1 MNKLKN
7 TNAITLLAL
16 VITIIIMLL
25 LAAVA
30 IQMTFG
36 ENGLIIKATQAK
48 IQQAKAELYDT
59 AKLSFLNLK
68 TKALENGLTE
78 PEVELAIT
86 TSEFISKYNVVG
98 DNITDKNNEIIDT
111 KDNLFKML
119 SESVSSSNMPYI
131 ANEDKDKLILELNV
145 TTTSDLEVI
154 NFMSSDPVK
163 VEFDDGTIGEA
174 KYPGCFCPTVT
185 KTFSPGKYIVKFV
198 GAVSYHLSGITV
210 KIDSTK
216 AHFNILNWGKDPL
229 SYTGIDLYGVDKIYA
244 PEPDFL
250 AVAYRSAIFNK
261 IPKNLFSKKSNNN
274 TYVSSFID
282 CNNITEIPE
291 DLLKNWVNL
300 ETAPSFSNCKNLQHI
315 PENLFK
321 YNTNIIN
328 FNSTFEGCTCA
339 IPENIF
345 KYNTKAKSF
354 YATFAF
360 VDTNIPENVFK
371 YNILAENFRA
381 TFFKAKITAIPENI
395 FEHNINAN
403 NFDQTFEGCSKLLY
417 VPPKIIDKVLSA
429 PNHNIT
435 FSACTSVSNYSQ
447 IPSSIK

>member
-48 IQQAKAELYDT
+48 VQQAKAELYDT

-98 DNITDKNNEIIDT
+98 DNITDKKNEIIDT

-119 SESVSSSNMPYI
+119 SESVSSSNRPYI
-131 ANEDKDKLILELNV
+131 ADEDKDKLILELNV
-145 TTTSDLEVI
+145 TTASDLEVI

-163 VEFDDGTIGEA
+163 VEFDDGTVGEA

-198 GAVSYHLSGITV
+198 GSVSYHLSGITV

-229 SYTGIDLYGVDKIYA
+229 SYNAIVLYGVNKIYA

-250 AVAYRSAIFNK
+250 AVNYNSAIFNK
-261 IPKNLFSKKSNNN
+261 IPKNLFSKKSTNNP
-274 TYVSSFID
+274 YDRGFID
-282 CNNITEIPE
+282 CNNLIEIPE
-291 DLLKNWVNL
+291 DLFKSWVNL
-300 ETAPSFSNCKNLQHI
+300 EKAPRFENCKNITSIPEDLFKYNTKLKNFYNTFSGTSITTI

-321 YNTNIIN
+321 YNTNATVFHGVFYN
-328 FNSTFEGCTCA
+328 CKNLTS
-339 IPENIF
+339 IPENLFSTIGVINDIS
-345 KYNTKAKSF
+345 YSF
-354 YATFAF
+354 RNC
-360 VDTNIPENVFK
+360 TNLTYIP
-371 YNILAENFRA
+371 
-381 TFFKAKITAIPENI
+381 
-395 FEHNINAN
+395 
-403 NFDQTFEGCSKLLY
+403 QS
-417 VPPKIIDKVLSA
+417 IIDKAMSVTTA
-429 PNHNIT
+429 RGV
-435 FSACTSVSNYSQ
+435 FSGCTSASNYNA
-447 IPSSIK
+447 IPDRLKTY

>member
-48 IQQAKAELYDT
+48 IQQAKAELYET

-119 SESVSSSNMPYI
+119 SESVSTSNRPYI
-131 ANEDKDKLILELNV
+131 ADEDKDKLILELNV

-300 ETAPSFSNCKNLQHI
+300 ETAPSFNNCKNITSIPEDLFKYNTKLKKFYDTFLGTSITTI

-321 YNTNIIN
+321 YNTNA
-328 FNSTFEGCTCA
+328 TV
-339 IPENIF
+339 
-345 KYNTKAKSF
+345 F
-354 YATFAF
+354 YGVF
-360 VDTNIPENVFK
+360 DNCKNLTNIPENLFNSIAVINDIS
-371 YNILAENFRA
+371 YSFRNC
-381 TFFKAKITAIPENI
+381 TNLTHIP
-395 FEHNINAN
+395 
-403 NFDQTFEGCSKLLY
+403 QS
-417 VPPKIIDKVLSA
+417 IIDKAMSV
-429 PNHNIT
+429 T
-435 FSACTSVSNYSQ
+435 TTRGVFSGCTSASNYNS
-447 IPSSIK
+447 IPDRLKTY

>member
-48 IQQAKAELYDT
+48 IQQAKAELYET

-98 DNITDKNNEIIDT
+98 DNITDKKNEIIET

-154 NFMSSDPVK
+154 NFMSDDPVK

-198 GAVSYHLSGITV
+198 GSALYHLQAITI

-229 SYTGIDLYGVDKIYA
+229 SYNGITLYGVDKIYA

-250 AVAYRSAIFNK
+250 AVNYNSAIFNN
-261 IPKNLFSKKSNNN
+261 IPKNLFSKKSTNNP
-274 TYVSSFID
+274 YDIGFID
-282 CNNITEIPE
+282 CNNLIEIPE
-291 DLLKNWVNL
+291 DLFKSWVNL
-300 ETAPSFSNCKNLQHI
+300 EKAPRFENCKNITSIPEDLFKYNTKLKNFYNTFSGTSITTI

-321 YNTNIIN
+321 YNTNATVFHGVFYN
-328 FNSTFEGCTCA
+328 CKNLTS
-339 IPENIF
+339 IPENLFSTIGVINDIS
-345 KYNTKAKSF
+345 YSF
-354 YATFAF
+354 RNC
-360 VDTNIPENVFK
+360 TNLTYIP
-371 YNILAENFRA
+371 
-381 TFFKAKITAIPENI
+381 
-395 FEHNINAN
+395 
-403 NFDQTFEGCSKLLY
+403 QS
-417 VPPKIIDKVLSA
+417 IIDKAMSA
-429 PNHNIT
+429 TETHYV
-435 FSACTSVSNYSQ
+435 FDGCTSASNYNS
-447 IPSSIK
+447 IPNRLKTY

>member
-36 ENGLIIKATQAK
+36 ENGLIIKATQSKVA
-48 IQQAKAELYDT
+48 QTKAELYET

-78 PEVELAIT
+78 PEVGLAIT

-98 DNITDKNNEIIDT
+98 DNITDKKNEIIDT

-131 ANEDKDKLILELNV
+131 ANEDKDKLILELNIN
-145 TTTSDLEVI
+145 TTTDLEVV
-154 NFMSSDPVK
+154 NFGDTGNVK
-163 VEFDDGTIGEA
+163 VEFDDGTVGEA
-174 KYPGCFCPTVT
+174 YYPGCFCPTVT

-198 GAVSYHLSGITV
+198 GSVSSNLNISGITV

-229 SYTGIDLYGVDKIYA
+229 SNNGITLYGVNKIYA
-244 PEPDFL
+244 PEPDLL
-250 AVAYRSAIFNK
+250 AVLYHSAIFNK
-261 IPKNLFSKKSNNN
+261 IPKNLFSKKSTN
-274 TYVSSFID
+274 TTSVSSFTD

-291 DLLKNWVNL
+291 ELLKNWVNL
-300 ETAPSFSNCKNLQHI
+300 ETAPRFENCKNITSIPEDLFKYNTKLKNFYSTFSGTSITTI

-321 YNTNIIN
+321 YNTNATVFYGVFSN
-328 FNSTFEGCTCA
+328 CKNLTS
-339 IPENIF
+339 IPENLFSTISIINNIAFSF
-345 KYNTKAKSF
+345 K
-354 YATFAF
+354 
-360 VDTNIPENVFK
+360 DCTNLTYIP
-371 YNILAENFRA
+371 
-381 TFFKAKITAIPENI
+381 
-395 FEHNINAN
+395 
-403 NFDQTFEGCSKLLY
+403 QS
-417 VPPKIIDKVLSA
+417 IIDKALAATRTHEV
-429 PNHNIT
+429 
-435 FSACTSVSNYSQ
+435 FSGCTSASNYNS
-447 IPSSIK
+447 IPNRLKTY

>member
-30 IQMTFG
+30 IQMIFG

-48 IQQAKAELYDT
+48 VQQTKAELYDT
-59 AKLSFLNLK
+59 AKLSFLSLK
-68 TKALENGLTE
+68 TKAIENSQPE

-86 TSEFISKYNVVG
+86 TPEFISKYNVVG

-145 TTTSDLEVI
+145 STTTDLEVV
-154 NFMSSDPVK
+154 NFMSDDPVK

-198 GAVSYHLSGITV
+198 GSVLYHLNGITV

-229 SYTGIDLYGVDKIYA
+229 SYNGLTLYGVDKIYA

-250 AVAYRSAIFNK
+250 AVTYNSAIFNN
-261 IPKNLFSKKSNNN
+261 IPKNLFSKKTTNNP
-274 TYVSSFID
+274 TTSRFID
-282 CNNITEIPE
+282 CNNITEIPK
-291 DLLKNWVNL
+291 DLLKNWTNL
-300 ETAPSFSNCKNLQHI
+300 ETAPTFENCKNITSIPEDLFKYNTKLKNFYSTFSGTSITTI

-321 YNTNIIN
+321 YNTNATVFYGVFSN
-328 FNSTFEGCTCA
+328 CKNLTS
-339 IPENIF
+339 IPENLFSTISIINNIAFSF
-345 KYNTKAKSF
+345 K
-354 YATFAF
+354 
-360 VDTNIPENVFK
+360 DCTNLTYIP
-371 YNILAENFRA
+371 
-381 TFFKAKITAIPENI
+381 
-395 FEHNINAN
+395 
-403 NFDQTFEGCSKLLY
+403 QS
-417 VPPKIIDKVLSA
+417 IIDKALEATTTHEV
-429 PNHNIT
+429 
-435 FSACTSVSNYSQ
+435 FKGCTSASNYNS
-447 IPSSIK
+447 IPNKLKTY

>member
-36 ENGLIIKATQAK
+36 ENGLIIKATQSKVA
-48 IQQAKAELYDT
+48 QTKAELYET

-78 PEVELAIT
+78 PEVGLAIT
-86 TSEFISKYNVVG
+86 TPEFISKYNVVG

-119 SESVSSSNMPYI
+119 AESVSSSNMPYI

-145 TTTSDLEVI
+145 STTTDLEVV
-154 NFMSSDPVK
+154 NFGDTGNVK
-163 VEFDDGTIGEA
+163 VEFDDGTVGEA
-174 KYPGCFCPTVT
+174 YYPGCFCPTVT

-198 GAVSYHLSGITV
+198 GSVSSNLNISGITV

-216 AHFNILNWGKDPL
+216 AYFNILNWGKDPL
-229 SYTGIDLYGVDKIYA
+229 SNNGITLYGVNKIYA
-244 PEPDFL
+244 PEPDLL
-250 AVAYRSAIFNK
+250 AVLYHSAIFNK
-261 IPKNLFSKKSNNN
+261 IPKNLFSKKSTN
-274 TYVSSFID
+274 TTSVSSFTD

-291 DLLKNWVNL
+291 ELLKNWVNL
-300 ETAPSFSNCKNLQHI
+300 ETAPRFENCKNITSIPEDLFKYNTKLKNFYSTFSGTSITTI

-321 YNTNIIN
+321 YNTNATVFYGVFSN
-328 FNSTFEGCTCA
+328 CKNLTS
-339 IPENIF
+339 IPENLFSTISIINNIAFSF
-345 KYNTKAKSF
+345 K
-354 YATFAF
+354 
-360 VDTNIPENVFK
+360 DCTNLTYIP
-371 YNILAENFRA
+371 
-381 TFFKAKITAIPENI
+381 
-395 FEHNINAN
+395 
-403 NFDQTFEGCSKLLY
+403 QS
-417 VPPKIIDKVLSA
+417 IIDKALAATRTHEV
-429 PNHNIT
+429 
-435 FSACTSVSNYSQ
+435 FSGCTSASNYNS
-447 IPSSIK
+447 IPNRLKTY

>member
-48 IQQAKAELYDT
+48 VQQTKAELYDT
-59 AKLSFLNLK
+59 AKLSFLSLK
-68 TKALENGLTE
+68 TKAIENSQPE

-86 TSEFISKYNVVG
+86 TPEFISKYNVVG

-145 TTTSDLEVI
+145 STTTDLEVI

-163 VEFDDGTIGEA
+163 VEFNDGTVGEA
-174 KYPGCFCPTVT
+174 TYPGCFCPTVT

-229 SYTGIDLYGVDKIYA
+229 SYNGLTLYGVDKIYA

-250 AVAYRSAIFNK
+250 AVTYNSAIFNN
-261 IPKNLFSKKSNNN
+261 IPKNLFSKKTTNNP
-274 TYVSSFID
+274 TTSRFID
-282 CNNITEIPE
+282 CNNITEIPK
-291 DLLKNWVNL
+291 DLLKNWTNL
-300 ETAPSFSNCKNLQHI
+300 ETAPTFENCKNITSIPEDLFKYNTKLKNFYSTFSGTSITTI

-321 YNTNIIN
+321 YNTNATVFYGVFSN
-328 FNSTFEGCTCA
+328 CKNLTS
-339 IPENIF
+339 IPENLFSTISIINNIAFSF
-345 KYNTKAKSF
+345 K
-354 YATFAF
+354 
-360 VDTNIPENVFK
+360 DCTNLTYIP
-371 YNILAENFRA
+371 
-381 TFFKAKITAIPENI
+381 
-395 FEHNINAN
+395 
-403 NFDQTFEGCSKLLY
+403 QS
-417 VPPKIIDKVLSA
+417 IIDKALAATRTHEV
-429 PNHNIT
+429 
-435 FSACTSVSNYSQ
+435 FSGCTSASNYNS
-447 IPSSIK
+447 IPNRLKTY

>member
-48 IQQAKAELYDT
+48 VQQAKAELYET

-98 DNITDKNNEIIDT
+98 DNITDKKNEIIET

-154 NFMSSDPVK
+154 NFMSDDPVK

-198 GAVSYHLSGITV
+198 GSALYHLQAITI

-229 SYTGIDLYGVDKIYA
+229 SYNGITLYGVNKIYA

-250 AVAYRSAIFNK
+250 AVNYNSAIFNK
-261 IPKNLFSKKSNNN
+261 IPKNLFSKKSTN
-274 TYVSSFID
+274 TTSVSSFTD

-291 DLLKNWVNL
+291 ELLKNWVNL
-300 ETAPSFSNCKNLQHI
+300 ETAPRFENCKNITSIPEDLFKYNTKLKNFYSTFSGTSITTI

-321 YNTNIIN
+321 YNTNATVFYGVFSN
-328 FNSTFEGCTCA
+328 CKNLTS
-339 IPENIF
+339 IPENLFSTISIINNIAFSF
-345 KYNTKAKSF
+345 K
-354 YATFAF
+354 
-360 VDTNIPENVFK
+360 DCTNLTYIP
-371 YNILAENFRA
+371 
-381 TFFKAKITAIPENI
+381 
-395 FEHNINAN
+395 
-403 NFDQTFEGCSKLLY
+403 QS
-417 VPPKIIDKVLSA
+417 IIDKALAATRTHEV
-429 PNHNIT
+429 
-435 FSACTSVSNYSQ
+435 FSGCTSASNYNS
-447 IPSSIK
+447 IPNRLKTY

>member
-48 IQQAKAELYDT
+48 VQQAKAELYET

-119 SESVSSSNMPYI
+119 SESVSSSNRPYI

-145 TTTSDLEVI
+145 STTTDLEVV
-154 NFMSSDPVK
+154 NFGDTGNVK
-163 VEFDDGTIGEA
+163 VEFDDGTVGEA
-174 KYPGCFCPTVT
+174 YYPGCFCPTVT

-198 GAVSYHLSGITV
+198 GSVSSNLNISGITV

-229 SYTGIDLYGVDKIYA
+229 SYTGIDLYDVDKIYA

-250 AVAYRSAIFNK
+250 AVTYRSAIFNK

-291 DLLKNWVNL
+291 DLFKSWVNL
-300 ETAPSFSNCKNLQHI
+300 EKAPRFENCKNITSI
-315 PENLFK
+315 PEDLFK
-321 YNTNIIN
+321 G
-328 FNSTFEGCTCA
+328 SMSRMG
-339 IPENIF
+339 
-345 KYNTKAKSF
+345 
-354 YATFAF
+354 
-360 VDTNIPENVFK
+360 V
-371 YNILAENFRA
+371 
-381 TFFKAKITAIPENI
+381 
-395 FEHNINAN
+395 
-403 NFDQTFEGCSKLLY
+403 
-417 VPPKIIDKVLSA
+417 
-429 PNHNIT
+429 
-435 FSACTSVSNYSQ
+435 
-447 IPSSIK
+447 

>member
-48 IQQAKAELYDT
+48 VAQTKAELYET

-154 NFMSSDPVK
+154 NFISDDPVK
-163 VEFDDGTIGEA
+163 VEFDDGTVGEA

-198 GAVSYHLSGITV
+198 GSALYHLQAITI

-229 SYTGIDLYGVDKIYA
+229 SYNGITLYGVNKIYA

-250 AVAYRSAIFNK
+250 AVNYNSAIFNK
-261 IPKNLFSKKSNNN
+261 IPKNLFSKKSTNNP
-274 TYVSSFID
+274 YDIGFID

-291 DLLKNWVNL
+291 DLFKSWVNL
-300 ETAPSFSNCKNLQHI
+300 EKAPRFENCKNITSIPEVLFKYNTKLKNFYNTFSGTSITTI

-321 YNTNIIN
+321 YNTNATVFHGVFYN
-328 FNSTFEGCTCA
+328 CKNLTS
-339 IPENIF
+339 IPENLFNSIAVINDTS
-345 KYNTKAKSF
+345 YSF
-354 YATFAF
+354 RNC
-360 VDTNIPENVFK
+360 TNLTYIP
-371 YNILAENFRA
+371 
-381 TFFKAKITAIPENI
+381 
-395 FEHNINAN
+395 
-403 NFDQTFEGCSKLLY
+403 QS
-417 VPPKIIDKVLSA
+417 IIDKAMSA
-429 PNHNIT
+429 TETHYV
-435 FSACTSVSNYSQ
+435 FDGCTSASNYNS
-447 IPSSIK
+447 IPNRLKTY

>member
-48 IQQAKAELYDT
+48 VQQAKAELYET

-98 DNITDKNNEIIDT
+98 NNITDKNNETIDT

-154 NFMSSDPVK
+154 NFMSDDPVK
-163 VEFDDGTIGEA
+163 VEFDDGTVGEA

-198 GAVSYHLSGITV
+198 GSVLYHFDGITI
-210 KIDSTK
+210 KIDSAK

-229 SYTGIDLYGVDKIYA
+229 SYNGITLYGVDKIYA

-250 AVAYRSAIFNK
+250 AVTYHSAIFNK
-261 IPKNLFSKKSNNN
+261 IPKNLFSKKLTNNP
-274 TYVSSFID
+274 YASRFMD

-291 DLLKNWVNL
+291 DLLKSWVNL
-300 ETAPSFSNCKNLQHI
+300 EYAPLFQDCKNITSI

-321 YNTNIIN
+321 YNTKLKNLLW
-328 FNSTFEGCTCA
+328 TFSGTSITT
-339 IPENIF
+339 IPENLFSTIGVISNIDF
-345 KYNTKAKSF
+345 CFYNCNKLTH
-354 YATFAF
+354 
-360 VDTNIPENVFK
+360 IP
-371 YNILAENFRA
+371 
-381 TFFKAKITAIPENI
+381 
-395 FEHNINAN
+395 
-403 NFDQTFEGCSKLLY
+403 QS
-417 VPPKIIDKVLSA
+417 IIDKAMSV
-429 PNHNIT
+429 T
-435 FSACTSVSNYSQ
+435 TTRGVFSGCTSASNYNA
-447 IPSSIK
+447 IPDRLKTY

>member
-48 IQQAKAELYDT
+48 VQQAKAELYET

-119 SESVSSSNMPYI
+119 SESVSSSNRPYI

-145 TTTSDLEVI
+145 STATDLEVV
-154 NFMSSDPVK
+154 NFMSDDPVK

-198 GAVSYHLSGITV
+198 GSALYHLEAITI

-216 AHFNILNWGKDPL
+216 AHFNILNWGKDQP
-229 SYTGIDLYGVDKIYA
+229 SYNLITIYGVDKIYA

-250 AVAYRSAIFNK
+250 AVNYNSAIFNK
-261 IPKNLFSKKSNNN
+261 IPKNLFSKKSTNNP
-274 TYVSSFID
+274 YASRFID
-282 CNNITEIPE
+282 CNNITSIPE
-291 DLLKNWVNL
+291 DLFKYNTKLKNFYN
-300 ETAPSFSNCKNLQHI
+300 TFSGTSITTI

-321 YNTNIIN
+321 YNTNATVFHGVFYN
-328 FNSTFEGCTCA
+328 CKNLTS
-339 IPENIF
+339 IPENLFSTIGVINDIS
-345 KYNTKAKSF
+345 YSF
-354 YATFAF
+354 RNC
-360 VDTNIPENVFK
+360 TNLTYIPQN
-371 YNILAENFRA
+371 
-381 TFFKAKITAIPENI
+381 
-395 FEHNINAN
+395 
-403 NFDQTFEGCSKLLY
+403 
-417 VPPKIIDKVLSA
+417 IIDKAMSA
-429 PNHNIT
+429 TETHYV
-435 FSACTSVSNYSQ
+435 FDGCTSASNYNA
-447 IPSSIK
+447 IPDRLKTY

>member
-7 TNAITLLAL
+7 NNAITLLAL

-48 IQQAKAELYDT
+48 VQQAKAELYET

-98 DNITDKNNEIIDT
+98 DNITDKKNEIIDT

-145 TTTSDLEVI
+145 STTTDLEVI
-154 NFMSSDPVK
+154 NFGDTGIVK
-163 VEFDDGTIGEA
+163 VEFDDGTVGEA
-174 KYPGCFCPTVT
+174 YYPGCFCPTVT

-198 GAVSYHLSGITV
+198 GAVSSILHISGITV

-229 SYTGIDLYGVDKIYA
+229 SNNGITLYGVNKIYA

-250 AVAYRSAIFNK
+250 AVNYNSAIFNK
-261 IPKNLFSKKSNNN
+261 IPKNLFSKKSTNT
-274 TYVSSFID
+274 TYVSSFTD

-300 ETAPSFSNCKNLQHI
+300 ETAPSFSNCKNITSI

-321 YNTNIIN
+321 YNTKIKN
-328 FNSTFEGCTCA
+328 FYNTFSGTSITT
-339 IPENIF
+339 IPENLFSTIGVINDIS
-345 KYNTKAKSF
+345 YSF
-354 YATFAF
+354 SNC
-360 VDTNIPENVFK
+360 TNLTYIP
-371 YNILAENFRA
+371 
-381 TFFKAKITAIPENI
+381 
-395 FEHNINAN
+395 
-403 NFDQTFEGCSKLLY
+403 QS
-417 VPPKIIDKVLSA
+417 IIDKALAATRTHGV
-429 PNHNIT
+429 
-435 FSACTSVSNYSQ
+435 FSGCTSASNYNS
-447 IPSSIK
+447 IPDRLKTY

>member
-1 MNKLKN
+1 MKNRKNK
-7 TNAITLLAL
+7 NAITLIAL
-16 VITIIIMLL
+16 VITIVIMLL

-30 IQMTFG
+30 IQMTMG
-36 ENGLIIKATQAK
+36 ENGLIAKSKEAQKA
-48 IQQAKAELYDT
+48 QAKAELYDT

-78 PEVELAIT
+78 PEVGLAIT

-98 DNITDKNNEIIDT
+98 DNITDKKNEIIDT

-145 TTTSDLEVI
+145 NTTTDLEVI
-154 NFMSSDPVK
+154 NFISDDPVK
-163 VEFDDGTIGEA
+163 VEFDDGTVGEA

-198 GAVSYHLSGITV
+198 GSALYHLQAITI

-229 SYTGIDLYGVDKIYA
+229 SYNGITLYGVNKIYA

-250 AVAYRSAIFNK
+250 AVNYNSAIFNK
-261 IPKNLFSKKSNNN
+261 IPKNLFSKKSTNNP
-274 TYVSSFID
+274 YDIGFID

-291 DLLKNWVNL
+291 DLFKSWVNL
-300 ETAPSFSNCKNLQHI
+300 EKAPRFENCKNITSIPEVLFKYNTKLKNFYNTFSGTSITTI

-321 YNTNIIN
+321 YNTNATVFHGVFYN
-328 FNSTFEGCTCA
+328 CKNLTS
-339 IPENIF
+339 IPENLFSTIDVINDIS
-345 KYNTKAKSF
+345 YSF
-354 YATFAF
+354 RNC
-360 VDTNIPENVFK
+360 TNLTYIP
-371 YNILAENFRA
+371 
-381 TFFKAKITAIPENI
+381 
-395 FEHNINAN
+395 
-403 NFDQTFEGCSKLLY
+403 QS
-417 VPPKIIDKVLSA
+417 IIDKAMSA
-429 PNHNIT
+429 TETHYV
-435 FSACTSVSNYSQ
+435 FDGCTSASNYNS
-447 IPSSIK
+447 IPNRLKTY

>member
-7 TNAITLLAL
+7 NNAITLLAL

-48 IQQAKAELYDT
+48 VQQAKAELYET

-145 TTTSDLEVI
+145 STTIDLEVI

-163 VEFDDGTIGEA
+163 VEFDDGTVGEA

-198 GAVSYHLSGITV
+198 GSVSYHLSGITV

-229 SYTGIDLYGVDKIYA
+229 SYNGIVLYGVNKIYA

-250 AVAYRSAIFNK
+250 AVNYKSGIFNK
-261 IPKNLFSKKSNNN
+261 IPKNLFSKKSTNNPYDSGF
-274 TYVSSFID
+274 TD
-282 CNNITEIPE
+282 CNNLTEIPE
-291 DLLKNWVNL
+291 DLFKSWVNL
-300 ETAPSFSNCKNLQHI
+300 ETAPRFENCKNITSIPEDLFKYNTKLKNFYNTFSGTSITTI

-321 YNTNIIN
+321 YNTNATVFHGVFYN
-328 FNSTFEGCTCA
+328 CKNLTS
-339 IPENIF
+339 IPENLFSTISIINDIS
-345 KYNTKAKSF
+345 YSF
-354 YATFAF
+354 RNC
-360 VDTNIPENVFK
+360 TNLTYIP
-371 YNILAENFRA
+371 
-381 TFFKAKITAIPENI
+381 
-395 FEHNINAN
+395 
-403 NFDQTFEGCSKLLY
+403 QS
-417 VPPKIIDKVLSA
+417 IIDKALAATETHYV
-429 PNHNIT
+429 
-435 FSACTSVSNYSQ
+435 FDGCTSASNYNS
-447 IPSSIK
+447 IPNRLKTY

>member
-48 IQQAKAELYDT
+48 VAQAKAELYET

-119 SESVSSSNMPYI
+119 AESVSSSNMPYI

-145 TTTSDLEVI
+145 STTTDLEVI

-163 VEFDDGTIGEA
+163 VEFDDGTVGEA

-198 GAVSYHLSGITV
+198 GSALYHLQAITI

-229 SYTGIDLYGVDKIYA
+229 SYNGITLYGVNKIYA

-250 AVAYRSAIFNK
+250 AVNYNSAIFNK
-261 IPKNLFSKKSNNN
+261 IPKNLFSKKLTNNP
-274 TYVSSFID
+274 YASRFID

-291 DLLKNWVNL
+291 DLFKNWVNL
-300 ETAPSFSNCKNLQHI
+300 EYAPSFENCKNITSIPEDLFKYNTKLKNFYNTFSGTSITTI

-321 YNTNIIN
+321 YNTNATVFHGVFYN
-328 FNSTFEGCTCA
+328 CKNLTS
-339 IPENIF
+339 IPENLFSTIGVINDIS
-345 KYNTKAKSF
+345 YSF
-354 YATFAF
+354 RNC
-360 VDTNIPENVFK
+360 TNLTYIPQN
-371 YNILAENFRA
+371 
-381 TFFKAKITAIPENI
+381 
-395 FEHNINAN
+395 
-403 NFDQTFEGCSKLLY
+403 
-417 VPPKIIDKVLSA
+417 IIDKAMSA
-429 PNHNIT
+429 TETHYV
-435 FSACTSVSNYSQ
+435 FDGCTSASNYNA
-447 IPSSIK
+447 IPDRLKTY

>member
-48 IQQAKAELYDT
+48 VQQAKAELYET

-86 TSEFISKYNVVG
+86 TPEFISKYNVVG
-98 DNITDKNNEIIDT
+98 DNITDKKNEIIDT
-111 KDNLFKML
+111 KDNLFKIL

-145 TTTSDLEVI
+145 STTTDLEVV
-154 NFMSSDPVK
+154 NFMSDDPVK

-198 GAVSYHLSGITV
+198 GSVSYHLSGITV

-229 SYTGIDLYGVDKIYA
+229 SYNAIVLYGVNKIYA

-250 AVAYRSAIFNK
+250 AVNYNSAIFNK
-261 IPKNLFSKKSNNN
+261 IPKNLFSKKSTNNP
-274 TYVSSFID
+274 YDIGFID
-282 CNNITEIPE
+282 CNNLIEIPE
-291 DLLKNWVNL
+291 DLFKSWVNL
-300 ETAPSFSNCKNLQHI
+300 EKAPRFENCKNITSIPEDLFKYNTKLKNFYSTFSGTSITTI

-321 YNTNIIN
+321 YNTNATVFHGVFYN
-328 FNSTFEGCTCA
+328 CKNLTS
-339 IPENIF
+339 IPENLFSTIGVINDIS
-345 KYNTKAKSF
+345 YSF
-354 YATFAF
+354 RNC
-360 VDTNIPENVFK
+360 TNLTYIPQN
-371 YNILAENFRA
+371 
-381 TFFKAKITAIPENI
+381 
-395 FEHNINAN
+395 
-403 NFDQTFEGCSKLLY
+403 
-417 VPPKIIDKVLSA
+417 IIDKAMSA
-429 PNHNIT
+429 TETHYV
-435 FSACTSVSNYSQ
+435 FDGCTSASNYNA
-447 IPSSIK
+447 IPDRLKTY

>member
-25 LAAVA
+25 LAAIA

-36 ENGLIIKATQAK
+36 ENGLIIKATQSKVA
-48 IQQAKAELYDT
+48 QTKAELYET

-291 DLLKNWVNL
+291 DLFKNWVNL
-300 ETAPSFSNCKNLQHI
+300 EYAPSFENCKNITSIPEDLFKYNTKLKNFYNTFSGTSITTI

-321 YNTNIIN
+321 YNTNATVFHGVFYN
-328 FNSTFEGCTCA
+328 CKNLTS
-339 IPENIF
+339 IPENLFSTIGVINDIS
-345 KYNTKAKSF
+345 YSF
-354 YATFAF
+354 RNC
-360 VDTNIPENVFK
+360 TNLTYIPQN
-371 YNILAENFRA
+371 
-381 TFFKAKITAIPENI
+381 
-395 FEHNINAN
+395 
-403 NFDQTFEGCSKLLY
+403 
-417 VPPKIIDKVLSA
+417 IIDKAMSA
-429 PNHNIT
+429 TETHYV
-435 FSACTSVSNYSQ
+435 FDGCTSASNYNA
-447 IPSSIK
+447 IPDRLKTY

>member
-48 IQQAKAELYDT
+48 VQQAKAELYDT

-145 TTTSDLEVI
+145 STTTDLEVI

-163 VEFDDGTIGEA
+163 VEFDDGTVGEA

-198 GAVSYHLSGITV
+198 GSVSYHLSGITV

-229 SYTGIDLYGVDKIYA
+229 SYNGIVLYGVNKIYA

-250 AVAYRSAIFNK
+250 AVNYNSAIFNK
-261 IPKNLFSKKSNNN
+261 IPKNLFSKKTTN
-274 TYVSSFID
+274 TSASSFVD

-291 DLLKNWVNL
+291 DLLKNWANL
-300 ETAPSFSNCKNLQHI
+300 ETAPSFQNCKNLQHI

-328 FNSTFEGCTCA
+328 FDFTFEGCTCA

-345 KYNTKAKSF
+345 KYNTKVKSF
-354 YATFAF
+354 HGTFSF

-371 YNILAENFRA
+371 YNILAENFRG
-381 TFFKAKITAIPENI
+381 TFYEAKITAIHENI
-395 FEHNINAN
+395 FKHNINAN

-429 PNHNIT
+429 PNHHHT
-435 FSACTSVSNYSQ
+435 FHRCTSVSNYNQ
-447 IPSSIK
+447 LPSSIK

>member
-48 IQQAKAELYDT
+48 VQQAKAELYET

-119 SESVSSSNMPYI
+119 SESVSSSNRPYI

-145 TTTSDLEVI
+145 STATDLEVV
-154 NFMSSDPVK
+154 NFMSDDPVK

-198 GAVSYHLSGITV
+198 GSALYHLEAITI

-229 SYTGIDLYGVDKIYA
+229 SYNGITLYGVDKIYA

-250 AVAYRSAIFNK
+250 AVNYNSAIFNK
-261 IPKNLFSKKSNNN
+261 IPKNLFSKKLTNNP
-274 TYVSSFID
+274 YASRFID

-291 DLLKNWVNL
+291 DLFKNWVNL
-300 ETAPSFSNCKNLQHI
+300 EYAPSFENCKNITSIPEDLFKYNTKLKNFYNTFSGTSITTI

-321 YNTNIIN
+321 YNTNATVFRGVFYN
-328 FNSTFEGCTCA
+328 CKNLTS
-339 IPENIF
+339 IPENLFSTIGVINDIS
-345 KYNTKAKSF
+345 YSF
-354 YATFAF
+354 RNC
-360 VDTNIPENVFK
+360 TNLTYIPQN
-371 YNILAENFRA
+371 
-381 TFFKAKITAIPENI
+381 
-395 FEHNINAN
+395 
-403 NFDQTFEGCSKLLY
+403 
-417 VPPKIIDKVLSA
+417 IIDKAMSA
-429 PNHNIT
+429 TETHYV
-435 FSACTSVSNYSQ
+435 FDGCTSASNYNA
-447 IPSSIK
+447 IPDRLKTY

>member
-7 TNAITLLAL
+7 NNAITLLAL

-36 ENGLIIKATQAK
+36 ENGLIVKATQAK
-48 IQQAKAELYDT
+48 IQQAKAELYET

-68 TKALENGLTE
+68 TKALENGLAE

-154 NFMSSDPVK
+154 NFMSDDPVK
-163 VEFDDGTIGEA
+163 VEFDDGTVGEA
-174 KYPGCFCPTVT
+174 KYPGCHCPTVT

-198 GAVSYHLSGITV
+198 GSVLYHLRGITV

-229 SYTGIDLYGVDKIYA
+229 SNNGIILYGVNKIYA

-250 AVAYRSAIFNK
+250 GVLYHSAIFNK
-261 IPKNLFSKKSNNN
+261 IPKNLFSKKSTN
-274 TYVSSFID
+274 TTSVSSFTD

-291 DLLKNWVNL
+291 ELLKNWVNL
-300 ETAPSFSNCKNLQHI
+300 ETAPRFENCKNITSIPEDLFKYNTKLKNFYNTFYGTSITTI

-321 YNTNIIN
+321 YNTNATVFHGVFYN
-328 FNSTFEGCTCA
+328 CKNLTS
-339 IPENIF
+339 IPENLFSTISIINDIS
-345 KYNTKAKSF
+345 YSF
-354 YATFAF
+354 RNC
-360 VDTNIPENVFK
+360 TNLTYIP
-371 YNILAENFRA
+371 
-381 TFFKAKITAIPENI
+381 
-395 FEHNINAN
+395 
-403 NFDQTFEGCSKLLY
+403 QS
-417 VPPKIIDKVLSA
+417 IIDKALAATETHYV
-429 PNHNIT
+429 
-435 FSACTSVSNYSQ
+435 FDGCTSASNYNS
-447 IPSSIK
+447 IPNRLKTY

>member
-48 IQQAKAELYDT
+48 VQQAKAELYET

-98 DNITDKNNEIIDT
+98 DNITDKKNEIIDT

-145 TTTSDLEVI
+145 STTTDLEVV
-154 NFMSSDPVK
+154 NFMSDDPVK

-198 GAVSYHLSGITV
+198 GSALYHLQAITI

-229 SYTGIDLYGVDKIYA
+229 SYNGITLYGVNKIYA

-250 AVAYRSAIFNK
+250 AVTYHSAIFNK
-261 IPKNLFSKKSNNN
+261 IPKNLFSKKSTNNP
-274 TYVSSFID
+274 YDIGFID
-282 CNNITEIPE
+282 CNNLIEIPE
-291 DLLKNWVNL
+291 GLFKSWVNL
-300 ETAPSFSNCKNLQHI
+300 EKAPRFENCKNITSIPEVLFKYNTKLKNFYNTFSGTSITTI

-321 YNTNIIN
+321 YNTNATVFHGVFYN
-328 FNSTFEGCTCA
+328 CKNLTS
-339 IPENIF
+339 IPENLFSTIDVINDIS
-345 KYNTKAKSF
+345 YSF
-354 YATFAF
+354 RNC
-360 VDTNIPENVFK
+360 TNLTYIP
-371 YNILAENFRA
+371 
-381 TFFKAKITAIPENI
+381 
-395 FEHNINAN
+395 
-403 NFDQTFEGCSKLLY
+403 QS
-417 VPPKIIDKVLSA
+417 IIDKAMSA
-429 PNHNIT
+429 TETHYV
-435 FSACTSVSNYSQ
+435 FDGCTSASNYNS
-447 IPSSIK
+447 IPNRLKTY

>member
-7 TNAITLLAL
+7 NNAITLLAL

-48 IQQAKAELYDT
+48 VQQAKAELYET
-59 AKLSFLNLK
+59 AKFSFLNLK

-98 DNITDKNNEIIDT
+98 DNITDKKNEIIDT

-145 TTTSDLEVI
+145 STTTDLEVI

-163 VEFDDGTIGEA
+163 VEFDDGTVGEA

-185 KTFSPGKYIVKFV
+185 KTFSPGKYNVKFV

-229 SYTGIDLYGVDKIYA
+229 SYNGLTLYGVDKIYA

-250 AVAYRSAIFNK
+250 AVTYNSAIFNN
-261 IPKNLFSKKSNNN
+261 IPKNLFSKKTTNNP
-274 TYVSSFID
+274 TTSRFID
-282 CNNITEIPE
+282 CNNITEIPK
-291 DLLKNWVNL
+291 DLLKNWTNL
-300 ETAPSFSNCKNLQHI
+300 ETAPTFENCKNITSIPEDLFKYNTKLKNFYSTFSGTSITTI

-321 YNTNIIN
+321 YNTNATVFYGVFSN
-328 FNSTFEGCTCA
+328 CKNLTS
-339 IPENIF
+339 IPENLFSTISIINNIAFSF
-345 KYNTKAKSF
+345 K
-354 YATFAF
+354 
-360 VDTNIPENVFK
+360 DCTNLTYIP
-371 YNILAENFRA
+371 
-381 TFFKAKITAIPENI
+381 
-395 FEHNINAN
+395 
-403 NFDQTFEGCSKLLY
+403 QS
-417 VPPKIIDKVLSA
+417 IIDKALAATRTHEV
-429 PNHNIT
+429 
-435 FSACTSVSNYSQ
+435 FSGCTSASNYNS
-447 IPSSIK
+447 IPNRLKTY

>member
-48 IQQAKAELYDT
+48 VQQAKAELYET

-86 TSEFISKYNVVG
+86 TPEFISKYNVVG
-98 DNITDKNNEIIDT
+98 DNITDKKNEIIDT

-131 ANEDKDKLILELNV
+131 ANEDKDKLILYLNV

-154 NFMSSDPVK
+154 NFMSDDPVK

-198 GAVSYHLSGITV
+198 GSVLYHLRGITV

-229 SYTGIDLYGVDKIYA
+229 SYNDIVLYGVNKIYA

-250 AVAYRSAIFNK
+250 GVLYHSAIFNK
-261 IPKNLFSKKSNNN
+261 IPKNLFSKKSTNT
-274 TYVSSFID
+274 TYVSSFTD
-282 CNNITEIPE
+282 CNNLTEIPE
-291 DLLKNWVNL
+291 DLLKNWTNL
-300 ETAPSFSNCKNLQHI
+300 ETAPSFNNCKNITSIPEDLFKYNTKLKNFYNTFFDASITTI

-321 YNTNIIN
+321 YNTNATV
-328 FNSTFEGCTCA
+328 FHGVFENCK
-339 IPENIF
+339 NL
-345 KYNTKAKSF
+345 
-354 YATFAF
+354 
-360 VDTNIPENVFK
+360 TNIPENLFSTIGVINDIS
-371 YNILAENFRA
+371 YSFRNC
-381 TFFKAKITAIPENI
+381 TNLTSIP
-395 FEHNINAN
+395 
-403 NFDQTFEGCSKLLY
+403 QS
-417 VPPKIIDKVLSA
+417 IIDKAMSA
-429 PNHNIT
+429 TTTHQV
-435 FSACTSVSNYSQ
+435 FSGCTSASNYNS
-447 IPSSIK
+447 IPNRLKY

>member
-48 IQQAKAELYDT
+48 VQQAKAELYET

-86 TSEFISKYNVVG
+86 TPEFISKYNVVG

-119 SESVSSSNMPYI
+119 SESVSSSNRPYI

-145 TTTSDLEVI
+145 STTTDLEVV
-154 NFMSSDPVK
+154 NFGDTGNVK
-163 VEFDDGTIGEA
+163 VEFDDGTVGEA
-174 KYPGCFCPTVT
+174 YYPGCFCPTVT

-198 GAVSYHLSGITV
+198 GSVSSNLNISGITV

-229 SYTGIDLYGVDKIYA
+229 SNNGITLYGVNKIYA
-244 PEPDFL
+244 PEPDLL
-250 AVAYRSAIFNK
+250 AVLYHSAIFNK
-261 IPKNLFSKKSNNN
+261 IPKNLFSKKSTN
-274 TYVSSFID
+274 TTSVSSFTD

-291 DLLKNWVNL
+291 ELLKNWVNL
-300 ETAPSFSNCKNLQHI
+300 ETAPRFENCKNITSIPEDLFKYNTKLKNFYSTFSGTSITTI

-321 YNTNIIN
+321 YNTNATVFYGVFSN
-328 FNSTFEGCTCA
+328 CKNLTS
-339 IPENIF
+339 IPENLFSTISIINNIAFSF
-345 KYNTKAKSF
+345 K
-354 YATFAF
+354 
-360 VDTNIPENVFK
+360 DCTNLTYTSK
-371 YNILAENFRA
+371 YYR
-381 TFFKAKITAIPENI
+381 
-395 FEHNINAN
+395 
-403 NFDQTFEGCSKLLY
+403 
-417 VPPKIIDKVLSA
+417 
-429 PNHNIT
+429 
-435 FSACTSVSNYSQ
+435 
-447 IPSSIK
+447 

>member
-25 LAAVA
+25 LAAIA

-98 DNITDKNNEIIDT
+98 DNITDKKNEIIDT

-145 TTTSDLEVI
+145 STTTDLEVI
-154 NFMSSDPVK
+154 NFMSDDPVK

-198 GAVSYHLSGITV
+198 GSALYHLQAITI
-210 KIDSTK
+210 KIDSAK
-216 AHFNILNWGKDPL
+216 ANFNILNWGKDQP
-229 SYTGIDLYGVDKIYA
+229 SYNLITIYGVNKIYA

-250 AVAYRSAIFNK
+250 AVNYNSAIFNN
-261 IPKNLFSKKSNNN
+261 IPKNLFSKKLTNNP
-274 TYVSSFID
+274 YDIGFID
-282 CNNITEIPE
+282 CNNLIEIPE
-291 DLLKNWVNL
+291 DLFKSWVNL
-300 ETAPSFSNCKNLQHI
+300 EKAPRFENCKNITSIPEDLFKYNTKLKNFYNTFSGTSITTI

-321 YNTNIIN
+321 YNTNATVFHGVFYN
-328 FNSTFEGCTCA
+328 CKNLTS
-339 IPENIF
+339 IPENLFSTIGVINDIS
-345 KYNTKAKSF
+345 YSF
-354 YATFAF
+354 RNC
-360 VDTNIPENVFK
+360 TNLTYIP
-371 YNILAENFRA
+371 
-381 TFFKAKITAIPENI
+381 
-395 FEHNINAN
+395 
-403 NFDQTFEGCSKLLY
+403 QS
-417 VPPKIIDKVLSA
+417 IIDKAMSA
-429 PNHNIT
+429 TETHYV
-435 FSACTSVSNYSQ
+435 FDGCTSASNYNL
-447 IPSSIK
+447 IPDRLKTY